1 MKLAKKVIKEILD
14 HQVCEVLS
22 EFVARMV
29 KSAKKVYKEL
39 LDNLVLVVEQGPLDH
54 QVLMVHQVFLDY
66 LVELDNLVDLACPA
80 NLVDQEIWDQKEY
93 QAMMENAVFQVKM
106 VFQVRTVEWECQVR
120 METVAKLVQV
130 DHKDHL
136 VIMAMM
142 EFLDDVVGQVRTVF
156 PVLLEHVDQ
165 MENPDLKVKL
175 LLARWE

>member
-1 MKLAKKVIKEILD
+1 
-14 HQVCEVLS
+14 
-22 EFVARMV
+22 
-29 KSAKKVYKEL
+29 
-39 LDNLVLVVEQGPLDH
+39 
-54 QVLMVHQVFLDY
+54 MVHQVFLEY

-106 VFQVRTVEWECQVR
+106 VFQVRTVEWVRQVR
-120 METVAKLVQV
+120 METVAKLVPV